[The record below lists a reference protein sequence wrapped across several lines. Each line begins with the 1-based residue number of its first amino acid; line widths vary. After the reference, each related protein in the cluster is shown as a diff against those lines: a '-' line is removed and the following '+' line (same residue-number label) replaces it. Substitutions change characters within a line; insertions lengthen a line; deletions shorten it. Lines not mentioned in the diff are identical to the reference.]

1 MRAERGHGGRSCAG
15 GGVNVKLASIVLNW
29 RTAGMTLDAVRAA
42 VKAMEPIAGGWHIYV
57 VDNDSQDG
65 SEETLR
71 AAIAAE
77 QASGTAGYE
86 HVEVIQSG
94 RNGGF
99 GAGNNVGIRA
109 ALARSDRPEYVYIL
123 NSDAFPAPDA
133 IGKLVTALDARPR
146 CGVAGSYIH
155 GVDGEPHVTAFRFPS
170 IQSELEEALALG
182 VVTRLLERWVVPM
195 GIPDGT
201 LEVDWLAG
209 ASMMMR
215 VEMLEEVGV
224 FDETFFLYFEETD
237 LCRRAANAGWKTLY
251 VRDSN
256 CAHVGSASTGMK
268 KWTRIPGYWL
278 DSRRHYFTKNHGAK
292 YFAAATALRLVGET
306 AYGLRRVV
314 QTSKPARGPE
324 GFVRDLARHAFR
336 RGRIF
341 ET

>member
-1 MRAERGHGGRSCAG
+1 M
-15 GGVNVKLASIVLNW
+15 KLASIVLNW
-29 RTAGMTLDAVRAA
+29 RTPDMTLDAVHAA
-42 VKAMEPIAGGWHIYV
+42 VKAMEPIEGGWHLYV

-65 SEETLR
+65 SEDKLR
-71 AAIAAE
+71 AAIADE
-77 QASGTAGYE
+77 QARGTWGYE

-109 ALARSDRPEYVYIL
+109 ALARTDRPEYVYIL

-133 IGKLVTALDARPR
+133 IAKLVAALDARPEL
-146 CGVAGSYIH
+146 GIAGSYIH

-170 IQSELEEALALG
+170 IQSEIEDGLGLG
-182 VVTRLLERWVVPM
+182 VVTRLLERWVVPI

-201 LEVDWLAG
+201 IEVDWLAG

-215 VEMLEEVGV
+215 VAMLDEIGT

-251 VRDSN
+251 VRDSH

-278 DSRRHYFTKNHGAK
+278 DSRRHYFTKNHGTG
-292 YFAAATALRLVGET
+292 YWAAATT
-306 AYGLRRVV
+306 ARAAMASVYELRRRV
-314 QTSKPARGPE
+314 QRGKAAKNPE
-324 GFVRDLARHAFR
+324 GFVIDLVRHAIKSR
-336 RGRIF
+336 
-341 ET
+341 

>member
-1 MRAERGHGGRSCAG
+1 MS
-15 GGVNVKLASIVLNW
+15 VKLASIVLNW
-29 RTAGMTLDAVRAA
+29 RTPDMTLDAVRAA
-42 VKAMEPIAGGWHIYV
+42 VKAMKPLEGGWHLYV

-65 SEETLR
+65 SEAKLR
-71 AAIAAE
+71 AAIAGE
-77 QASGTAGYE
+77 QARGTWGYD

-109 ALARSDRPEYVYIL
+109 ALARADRPEYVYIL

-133 IGKLVTALDARPR
+133 VAKLVAALDARPEL
-146 CGVAGSYIH
+146 GIAGSYIH
-155 GVDGEPHVTAFRFPS
+155 GVDGEPHVTAFRFPT
-170 IQSELEEALALG
+170 IQSEIENGLG
-182 VVTRLLERWVVPM
+182 LGLVTRLLERWVVPI

-201 LEVDWLAG
+201 VEVDWLAG

-215 VEMLEEVGV
+215 VSMLDEIGV

-251 VRDSN
+251 VRDSH

-278 DSRRHYFTKNHGAK
+278 DSRRHYFTKNHGER
-292 YFAAATALRLVGET
+292 YFFAVTALRLLGEAT
-306 AYGLRRVV
+306 YEARRIV
-314 QTSKPARGPE
+314 QPKKSAKMPK
-324 GFVRDLARHAFR
+324 GFIADLARHTL
-336 RGRIF
+336 GRDR
-341 ET
+341 

>member
-1 MRAERGHGGRSCAG
+1 
-15 GGVNVKLASIVLNW
+15 VTVKLASIVLNW
-29 RTAGMTLDAVRAA
+29 RTPDMTLDAVHAA
-42 VKAMEPIAGGWHIYV
+42 VKAMEPIEGGWHLYV

-65 SEETLR
+65 SEDKLR
-71 AAIAAE
+71 AAIADE
-77 QASGTAGYE
+77 QARGTWGYE

-109 ALARSDRPEYVYIL
+109 ALARTDRPEYVYIL

-133 IGKLVTALDARPR
+133 VHKLVAALDARPEL
-146 CGVAGSYIH
+146 GIAGSYIH

-170 IQSELEEALALG
+170 IQSEIEDGLGLG
-182 VVTRLLERWVVPM
+182 VVTRALQRWVVPM

-201 LEVDWLAG
+201 IEVDWLAG

-215 VEMLEEVGV
+215 VRMLDEIGT

-237 LCRRAANAGWKTLY
+237 LCRRAAKAGWKTLY
-251 VRDSN
+251 VRDSH

-278 DSRRHYFTKNHGAK
+278 DSRRHYFTKNHGVG
-292 YFAAATALRLVGET
+292 YWAAATT
-306 AYGLRRVV
+306 ARAAVTTLYELRRRV
-314 QTSKPARGPE
+314 QRGKPAKNPE
-324 GFVRDLARHAFR
+324 GFVADLVRHAVKR
-336 RGRIF
+336 
-341 ET
+341 

>member
-1 MRAERGHGGRSCAG
+1 MS
-15 GGVNVKLASIVLNW
+15 VKLASIVLNW
-29 RTAGMTLDAVRAA
+29 RTPDMTLDAVRAA
-42 VKAMEPIAGGWHIYV
+42 VKAMEPIEGGWHLYV

-65 SEETLR
+65 SEDKLR
-71 AAIAAE
+71 AAIADE
-77 QASGTAGYE
+77 QARGTWGYE

-109 ALARSDRPEYVYIL
+109 ALARTDRPEYVYIL

-133 IGKLVTALDARPR
+133 IAKLVAALDARPEL
-146 CGVAGSYIH
+146 GIAGSYIH

-170 IQSELEEALALG
+170 IQSEIEDGLGLG
-182 VVTRLLERWVVPM
+182 VVTRLLERWVVPI
-195 GIPDGT
+195 GIPEGT
-201 LEVDWLAG
+201 IEVDWLAG

-215 VEMLEEVGV
+215 VAMLDEIGT

-251 VRDSN
+251 VRDSR

-278 DSRRHYFTKNHGAK
+278 DSRRHYFTKNHGTG
-292 YFAAATALRLVGET
+292 YWAAATT
-306 AYGLRRVV
+306 ARAAMASVYELRRRV
-314 QTSKPARGPE
+314 QRGKAAKNPE
-324 GFVRDLARHAFR
+324 GFVIDLVRHAIKSR
-336 RGRIF
+336 
-341 ET
+341 

>member
-1 MRAERGHGGRSCAG
+1 VS
-15 GGVNVKLASIVLNW
+15 VKLASIVLNW
-29 RTAGMTLDAVRAA
+29 RTPDMTLDAVKAA
-42 VKAMEPIAGGWHIYV
+42 VKAMEPIEGGWHLYV

-65 SEETLR
+65 SEDKLR
-71 AAIAAE
+71 AAIADE
-77 QASGTAGYE
+77 QARGTWGYD

-133 IGKLVTALDARPR
+133 VAKLVAALDARP
-146 CGVAGSYIH
+146 
-155 GVDGEPHVTAFRFPS
+155 E
-170 IQSELEEALALG
+170 LG

-201 LEVDWLAG
+201 IEVDWLAG

-215 VEMLEEVGV
+215 VRMLDEVGT

-237 LCRRAANAGWKTLY
+237 LCRRAAKAGWKTLY
-251 VRDSN
+251 VRDSH

-278 DSRRHYFTKNHGAK
+278 DSRRHYFTKNHGTG
-292 YFAAATALRLVGET
+292 YWAAATT
-306 AYGLRRVV
+306 ARAAVTTLYELRRRV
-314 QTSKPARGPE
+314 QRGKPAKNPE
-324 GFVRDLARHAFR
+324 GFVADLVRHAVKR
-336 RGRIF
+336 
-341 ET
+341 